1 MMVYLL
7 VTTISFGLAGKFFQ
21 NAEFHDHKWRY
32 SVQFIGMFIPI
43 VTNIAIAAVLYK
55 DYNNLPS
62 QD

>member
-55 DYNNLPS
+55 D
-62 QD
+62 